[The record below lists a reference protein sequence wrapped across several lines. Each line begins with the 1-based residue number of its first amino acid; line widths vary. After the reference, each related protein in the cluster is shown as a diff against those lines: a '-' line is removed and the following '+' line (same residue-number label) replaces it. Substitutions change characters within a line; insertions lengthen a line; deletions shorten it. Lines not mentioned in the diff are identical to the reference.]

1 MSPVAGRE
9 GLLNQ
14 SMDIISPGRQV
25 YQFCEPRGTEG
36 PLYQDLIV
44 LLFKFLKNLSVIRC
58 YACFFQYGGEPVL
71 IQQMLIGFIEA
82 Y

>member
-25 YQFCEPRGTEG
+25 YQ
-36 PLYQDLIV
+36 DLWQIQRREVDV
-44 LLFKFLKNLSVIRC
+44 LLFKTIAGTQPK
-58 YACFFQYGGEPVL
+58 
-71 IQQMLIGFIEA
+71 IELEQ
-82 Y
+82 